1 LSRTRNTI
9 SFPPL
14 LIRHLVARAHLT
26 ASRLNLIG
34 NFAIFFALTVHQSAL
49 LESLFIKRSC
59 HAVRGDRS
67 FMSNFFPGHLACLLL
82 ASCSVYGIGQAQ
94 QTPQASLPDSPGAI
108 LVSDT
113 HRASADE
120 TSSSNDAAAEPPS
133 LQQGSGSSSPS
144 SQSESDQQGK
154 QTKRILGIIPNFRA
168 VSANTKLPP
177 QSPKEKLLTATQ
189 DSFDYSALFIPA
201 LLAAYGQATNAT
213 PEFHQGA
220 AGYARYYWHN
230 YVDQAVENY
239 MVEAIG
245 PIITHQD
252 NRYYTLGQGGF
263 LKRTGYALSRAV
275 ITRNDAGNDTFNSS
289 EVIGAGAAAGISNLY
304 YPSGERTLSNTLSK
318 WGINVGI
325 DAGTFVFKEFWPDIN
340 KAIFHTKD

>member
-1 LSRTRNTI
+1 MMQSRQALGRN
-9 SFPPL
+9 
-14 LIRHLVARAHLT
+14 
-26 ASRLNLIG
+26 
-34 NFAIFFALTVHQSAL
+34 
-49 LESLFIKRSC
+49 RSI
-59 HAVRGDRS
+59 
-67 FMSNFFPGHLACLLL
+67 MSKFSPGRFACLLL
-82 ASCSVYGIGQAQ
+82 ASCSVCGVAQAQ

-108 LVSDT
+108 LASNT
-113 HRASADE
+113 HRASADD
-120 TSSSNDAAAEPPS
+120 TSSSNDATAEPPS
-133 LQQGSGSSSPS
+133 LQQSNPSSSPS
-144 SQSESDQQGK
+144 GQSASDQQAK

-189 DSFDYSALFIPA
+189 DSFDYTSLVLPA
-201 LLAAYGQATNAT
+201 VVAGYSQATNAT

-220 AGYARYYWHN
+220 AGYARYYWHS

-263 LKRTGYALSRAV
+263 RKRAVYSLSRAV
-275 ITRNDAGNDTFNSS
+275 ITRNDAGNNTFNSS

-304 YPSGERTLSNTLSK
+304 YPSRERTFSNTASK
-318 WGINVGI
+318 WGVNVGI
-325 DAGTFVFKEFWPDIN
+325 DAATFFFKEFWPDIN
-340 KAIFHTKD
+340 NAFFHTKD